1 MLIKKIIFY
10 LIYFIVLYITLCIF
24 IVFLSFIGIQK
35 NYTFKYE
42 PFLSNQIYLYHK
54 GLRNI
59 WQNNPSCVENINS
72 ALKYVPKIGACEFNN
87 AEFRTQLNF
96 TKNGRDQLN
105 KITIKESIAFL
116 GDSVTMGWGV
126 NDHQTFSN
134 IVESDTKIKTYNL
147 GVSSYGTYRELL
159 RLKQNEN
166 FKDIKKIFI
175 QYHRNDID
183 ENKYYLNIH
192 KEENDK
198 KVKLESAN
206 YNKKQFI
213 FKAIKKSI
221 SNSYKYIFHI
231 EKKKSLLNFTDHQ
244 YHLEKIIN
252 NFDLENKEIFIFY
265 VNDSNRK
272 FSNFPEGK
280 LNNLTYFNID
290 LDKED
295 FYLIDDHPNPK
306 GHKKIAE
313 KIISIINM

>member
-72 ALKYVPKIGACEFNN
+72 ALKYVPKNGVCEFNN
-87 AEFRTQLNF
+87 TEFRTQLNF

-192 KEENDK
+192 KEEND
-198 KVKLESAN
+198 
-206 YNKKQFI
+206 
-213 FKAIKKSI
+213 
-221 SNSYKYIFHI
+221 
-231 EKKKSLLNFTDHQ
+231 
-244 YHLEKIIN
+244 
-252 NFDLENKEIFIFY
+252 
-265 VNDSNRK
+265 
-272 FSNFPEGK
+272 
-280 LNNLTYFNID
+280 
-290 LDKED
+290 
-295 FYLIDDHPNPK
+295 
-306 GHKKIAE
+306 
-313 KIISIINM
+313 